1 MLYLKH
7 VTIVCFFLACLCECL
22 CVFQLEILRHA
33 GMHMQKVH
41 HPLLKQLILRYSN
54 CAQLNISIQ
63 NSEAFVRHSLL
74 NYFRQNPFSI
84 LCRSST
90 ILMCTGLS
98 FAAISFT
105 YSRSISFLFFSIFL
119 SLFFMLFHSACNLA
133 KREEAL
139 VICLTDYFDN
149 TLARRFK
156 TIPQEQAMIAA
167 AKADTA
173 MPVFKADSTVRNI
186 TMPADKSDTT
196 VGNTTM
202 SADKT
207 RENTGE
213 DATSS
218 GNKEEEIIFSVLNDF
233 LV

>member
-7 VTIVCFFLACLCECL
+7 VTIVCFFLSCLCECL
-22 CVFQLEILRHA
+22 CVFQLEALRHA
-33 GMHMQKVH
+33 GMHMQNVR

-90 ILMCTGLS
+90 ILMCIGLS

-105 YSRSISFLFFSIFL
+105 YSRSITFLFLSMFL
-119 SLFFMLFHSACNLA
+119 SLFFMLFHSVCNLT

-156 TIPQEQAMIAA
+156 TISPEQTTIAVT
-167 AKADTA
+167 KEDTA
-173 MPVFKADSTVRNI
+173 MENATIPAVKTAENPKEDSI
-186 TMPADKSDTT
+186 SC
-196 VGNTTM
+196 
-202 SADKT
+202 
-207 RENTGE
+207 
-213 DATSS
+213 
-218 GNKEEEIIFSVLNDF
+218 GNKDAQIIFSVLNDF